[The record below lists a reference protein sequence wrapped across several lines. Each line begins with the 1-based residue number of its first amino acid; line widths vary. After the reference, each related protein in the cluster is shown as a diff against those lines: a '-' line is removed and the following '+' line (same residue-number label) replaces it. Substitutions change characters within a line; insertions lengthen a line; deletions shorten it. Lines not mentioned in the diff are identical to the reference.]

1 MAVELSIACGD
12 TDLNRGLLSGAVEPE
27 GVDAHAMAVHPSTR
41 HRRFVRFG
49 DFDVSELSL
58 ATLLAASERPAEFPF
73 TAIPAFPSKKFRHSY
88 CYTRAEAD
96 VDDPSDLAGRS
107 VGISSWQTTANVWMR
122 GIAREHYGLDLES
135 VTWYRRKE
143 DDIARSVPDAYDVRQ
158 LPRDDST
165 SVAKRDNLL
174 TALRDGTVDAV
185 MDPSGQIFSAVT
197 ADDSLEFLFED
208 PLAEERAYY
217 EDTGIYPPMH
227 TVAIRDEVLERYP
240 WVAVNVYDAFRESR
254 DRCLEGRGLGP
265 ESMTW
270 SHLHRLDQERVFD
283 GAAWEYG
290 LTEANRRALE
300 KLIEYADRQ
309 GVIGSALPVEDLFVQ
324 ATHAEVGT

>member
-12 TDLNRGLLSGAVEPE
+12 TDLNRALLSGAVEPE

-58 ATLLAASERPAEFPF
+58 ATLLAASERPEEFPF
-73 TAIPAFPSKKFRHSY
+73 TAVPAFPSKKFRHSY
-88 CYTRAEAD
+88 FYTRADAD
-96 VDDPSDLAGRS
+96 VEDPADLASRS

-135 VTWYRRKE
+135 VTWYRRKA
-143 DDIARSVPDAYDVRQ
+143 DDIARSVPDRYDVRK
-158 LPRDDST
+158 LPRAESK

-174 TALRDGTVDAV
+174 RALRSGTVDAV
-185 MDPSGQIFSAVT
+185 MDPSGQIFSAV
-197 ADDSLEFLFED
+197 AEDEALDFVFED
-208 PLAEERAYY
+208 PLAEERSYY
-217 EDTGIYPPMH
+217 EETGIYPPMH
-227 TVAIRDEVLERYP
+227 TVAIRDAVLETHP

-254 DRCLEGRGLGP
+254 DRALEERDLGP

-270 SHLHRLDQERVFD
+270 SHLHRLAQERVFD
-283 GAAWEYG
+283 GTAWEYG

-309 GVIGSALPVEDLFVQ
+309 GVIESTVPVADLFVPS
-324 ATHAEVGT
+324 TRAEVGT